1 MKEEKVNQKKKK
13 RIVFYNLAVVD
24 KMDVASKACS
34 LKLAIT
40 AKCCMLDLTVFKITF
55 QLNLILLLNY

>member
-13 RIVFYNLAVVD
+13 RIVFYNLVVVD
-24 KMDVASKACS
+24 KMDVVSKACS
-34 LKLAIT
+34 LKFAIM
-40 AKCCMLDLTVFKITF
+40 AKYCMLAVTVFKITF